1 MIKYPH
7 TKKNAQQIFYPVYPV
22 LKKPDKYTHMKHQIL
37 AWILALLFVFSIHTV
52 TVAGHSTDNGTC
64 TDDIIHWQN
73 MIEKRSDAPLYE
85 QSKIVQ
91 AQAVGKRV
99 VGKHA
104 ECETLMEEALRM
116 IRKTDG
122 EYPTE

>member
-1 MIKYPH
+1 MH
-7 TKKNAQQIFYPVYPV
+7 CTH
-22 LKKPDKYTHMKHQIL
+22 KYTHMKHHTL
-37 AWILALLFVFSIHTV
+37 AVILALLFAFSIHTV
-52 TVAGHSTDNGTC
+52 TSAGHSTGNGTC

-73 MIEKRSDAPLYE
+73 MIEKRTDAPLYE
-85 QSKIVQ
+85 DSKAVQSKAIGAKVT
-91 AQAVGKRV
+91 GKT
-99 VGKHA
+99 A

>member
-1 MIKYPH
+1 MPNLRLK
-7 TKKNAQQIFYPVYPV
+7 QINIS
-22 LKKPDKYTHMKHQIL
+22 MKHTTL
-37 AWILALLFVFSIHTV
+37 AVILALLFAFSIHTV
-52 TVAGHSTDNGTC
+52 TRAGHSTDNGTC
-64 TDDIIHWQN
+64 TDDIVHWQN

-85 QSKIVQ
+85 QSKEMQSKAIGAKVT
-91 AQAVGKRV
+91 GKT
-99 VGKHA
+99 A